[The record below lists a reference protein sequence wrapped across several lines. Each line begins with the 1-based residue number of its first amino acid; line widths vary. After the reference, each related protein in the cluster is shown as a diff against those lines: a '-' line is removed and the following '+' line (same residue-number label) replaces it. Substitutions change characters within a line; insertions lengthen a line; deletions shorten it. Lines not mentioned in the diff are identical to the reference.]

1 MIKTYVPSQFFRMT
15 LATPC
20 PALPG
25 VVTRS
30 ALKSR
35 NPNRDTPGLT
45 ADILASKTPISKRP
59 RVQAV
64 TPSTAVPA
72 PANMAFEQW
81 LDDVANVDISL
92 SISMG
97 TVPKPQEAQIASTDS
112 PVGDVQVGDEAV
124 ETAQF
129 SVSIP
134 TMLTRVLHSKL
145 AIDPS
150 RLSTHVKSTDCETN
164 PSSEVFVALSV
175 KGREE
180 PIADAIAGGLTPR
193 KAFLRSAPHISRV
206 ASRLQDCMRQI
217 FGMKDFVVRVE

>member
-1 MIKTYVPSQFFRMT
+1 MT
-15 LATPC
+15 LAAPC

-35 NPNRDTPGLT
+35 NPNRDDSGLT
-45 ADILASKTPISKRP
+45 ADILASKTPINKRP

-72 PANMAFEQW
+72 PANVAFEQW

-97 TVPKPQEAQIASTDS
+97 YLPKPQDPPIAPADASISET
-112 PVGDVQVGDEAV
+112 QVSDEAV

-150 RLSTHVKSTDCETN
+150 RLSTHVKSTECDSN